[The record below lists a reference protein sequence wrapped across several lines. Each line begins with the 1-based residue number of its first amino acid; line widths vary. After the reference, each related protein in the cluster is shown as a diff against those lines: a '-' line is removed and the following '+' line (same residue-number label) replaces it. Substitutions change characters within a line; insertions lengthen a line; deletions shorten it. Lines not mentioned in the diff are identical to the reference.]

1 MPYRLF
7 PSANRWISAVL
18 AAALVISP
26 IVLAQPNL
34 PELGDP
40 SGADMSAP
48 QERKFG
54 ESIMKQIRLSGAYL
68 SDPEVNGYLNEL
80 GNRLVT
86 AIPGAPFDFEFF
98 AVGDSSINAFA
109 LPGGFVG
116 VNTGLILLC
125 QSESELASVL
135 AHEISH
141 VTQHHIA
148 RSVAGEGQRHAGHD
162 CGARRGSRRIAQ
174 QRARTADR

>member
-1 MPYRLF
+1 MPYRLL
-7 PSANRWISAVL
+7 PSAIRCISAVL
-18 AAALVISP
+18 AVALTISP
-26 IVLAQPNL
+26 IALAQQNL

-40 SGADMSAP
+40 SGSDMSAA
-48 QERKFG
+48 QERKLG
-54 ESIMKQIRLSGAYL
+54 ETVMKEIRFSGGYL
-68 SDPEVNGYLNEL
+68 NDPEVNGYLNEI

-98 AVGDSSINAFA
+98 AVDDPSINAFA
-109 LPGGFVG
+109 LPGGYVG

-148 RSVAGEGQRHAGHD
+148 R
-162 CGARRGSRRIAQ
+162 
-174 QRARTADR
+174 